1 MNFYSAG
8 GRRLPAEFVILYER
22 QESALAFTFS
32 GGIHVREYKITRK
45 CPIEPV
51 TPPKTVRIPLS
62 QHIGVQCVPVVAKG
76 DRVLRGQ
83 LIGRVE
89 KGLGCPVHSSVSGTV
104 ADIVERGSATGAKI
118 TDIVIENDYEDE
130 VDPSVQPFSGSLLET
145 TPEQII
151 EAVKNAGISGMGGAT
166 FPTYAKIQSALGK
179 VDTMIVNCAEC
190 EPFITANHRLLL
202 ERPASVI
209 NGAKILLRALGLDE
223 IVFAVE
229 DNKLDAA
236 NLLERFAAQSNVVT
250 VKIVKTKYP
259 QGDERQLI
267 YALTRRMI
275 PAGKLP
281 ADVGCVVFNA
291 ETCAAVYN
299 AFSTGLPLVERIVT
313 VSGDCVKNPKNL
325 QVPIGTPYSD
335 LFEHCGGFTDEPF
348 EIINGGP
355 MMGQAVWDYDTPVT
369 KGTSAVLALSKEIT
383 ARFNDD
389 PVCIHCGRCV
399 KGCPMH
405 LLPNYLAMFARA
417 DDFDEC
423 EKYNALSCVECGC
436 CTYSCPGHVPIVQY
450 IRIAKGKIQEKL
462 RAAKLAA
469 ASSAKPAEPPKQEA
483 KKEETPA
490 APEENKKES
499 EGTAK

>member
-1 MNFYSAG
+1 M
-8 GRRLPAEFVILYER
+8 
-22 QESALAFTFS
+22 AFTFK
-32 GGIHVREYKITRK
+32 GGTHLNEHKNTRG
-45 CPIEPV
+45 CPIAVMPA
-51 TPPKTVRIPLS
+51 PQFIYIPMS

-118 TDIVIENDYEDE
+118 TDIVIDNDYLDE
-130 VDPSVQPFSGSLLET
+130 LDPSVQPFSGSLLET

-202 ERPASVI
+202 ERTATVI

-236 NLLERFAAQSNVVT
+236 NILEKFAAQTDVVT

-291 ETCAAVYN
+291 ETCASVYN
-299 AFSTGLPLVERIVT
+299 YFLTGLPLVERIVT
-313 VSGDCVKNPKNL
+313 VSGDCVSTPKNL

-335 LFEHCGGFTDEPF
+335 LFRHCGGFIEEPF

-369 KGTSAVLALSKEIT
+369 KGTSAVLALSKDIT
-383 ARFNDD
+383 ARFNED

-399 KGCPMH
+399 HGCPMH
-405 LLPNYLAMFARA
+405 LMPNYLALFARA

-436 CTYSCPGHVPIVQY
+436 CTYNCPAHVPIVQY

-469 ASSAKPAEPPKQEA
+469 ASSAKPADPPKPD
-483 KKEETPA
+483 KKEEPRPS
-490 APEENKKES
+490 APTEENKKES

>member
-1 MNFYSAG
+1 M
-8 GRRLPAEFVILYER
+8 
-22 QESALAFTFS
+22 ALTFS
-32 GGIHVREYKITRK
+32 GGIHVSEYKITRK
-45 CPIEPV
+45 SPIEPV

-83 LIGRVE
+83 LIGKVE
-89 KGLGCPVHSSVSGTV
+89 KGLGCPVHSSVSGKVT
-104 ADIVERGSATGAKI
+104 DIVERGSATGAKI

-130 VDPSVQPFSGSLLET
+130 LDPSVAPFPDSLLET
-145 TPEQII
+145 EPEQII
-151 EAVKNAGISGMGGAT
+151 DVVKNAGISGMGGAT

-202 ERPASVI
+202 ERPTSVI

-236 NLLERFAAQSNVVT
+236 NMLERFAVQSDVIK

-267 YALTRRMI
+267 YALTGRMI

-291 ETCAAVYN
+291 ETCAAVYT

-313 VSGDCVKNPKNL
+313 VSGDCVRTPKNL
-325 QVPIGTPYSD
+325 QVPIGTPYRD
-335 LFEHCGGFTDEPF
+335 LFEHCGGFTEEPF

-369 KGTSAVLALSKEIT
+369 KGTSAVLALSSGIT
-383 ARFNDD
+383 ARFNED

-399 KGCPMH
+399 RGCPMH

-436 CTYSCPGHVPIVQY
+436 CTYSCPAHVPIVQY

-469 ASSAKPAEPPKQEA
+469 ASSAKPAEPAAKAADAKPDTGET
-483 KKEETPA
+483 KKE
-490 APEENKKES
+490 N
-499 EGTAK
+499 GGDAK